1 MQIIVSLLQ
10 QSKSGSVFIFFILSA
25 ELKWTHTQTNHVL
38 ADLRRLEKEET
49 LKISGWGGGG
59 SYSRDGHLNK

>member
-25 ELKWTHTQTNHVL
+25 ELKWTHTQANHVL

-49 LKISGWGGGG
+49 LKISGGG
-59 SYSRDGHLNK
+59 

>member
-1 MQIIVSLLQ
+1 MFS
-10 QSKSGSVFIFFILSA
+10 FFFILSA

-49 LKISGWGGGG
+49 LKISGGGGG
-59 SYSRDGHLNK
+59 GGGSSYSRDGHLNK

>member
-1 MQIIVSLLQ
+1 MFS
-10 QSKSGSVFIFFILSA
+10 FFILSA

-49 LKISGWGGGG
+49 LKISGGGGG
-59 SYSRDGHLNK
+59 VVVIAEMGI

>member
-10 QSKSGSVFIFFILSA
+10 QSKSGSVFIFFFILSA

-49 LKISGWGGGG
+49 LKISGLGGVVIAEMGI
-59 SYSRDGHLNK
+59 

>member
-10 QSKSGSVFIFFILSA
+10 QSKSGSVFIFYPLSGT
-25 ELKWTHTQTNHVL
+25 EVDSH
-38 ADLRRLEKEET
+38 ADQSRPCRSPWPRKRRNIQNE
-49 LKISGWGGGG
+49 WVGGGG

>member
-49 LKISGWGGGG
+49 LKISGWGGW
-59 SYSRDGHLNK
+59 